1 MLDNLTDWR
10 DEWALV
16 LDGSVNQKSS
26 AVYLRC
32 VRQFITWAG
41 EAQPDVTDVAD
52 VTDKHATAWA
62 AHLVTER
69 KLAAATRRVRILA
82 LRFWYDYMIKQP
94 DSGVRCNPFEGL
106 KLPVPEEKPVPV
118 IPDAELVALLRTASG
133 TDFIS
138 VRDTAILRLLLDTG
152 IRRGELVN
160 IDVADL
166 DLTQHE
172 VTVTGK
178 GNKTRIVPLSPRT
191 VLALRKYMRA
201 RARRPAATSRALF
214 LSIRPDDR
222 GVHRLTGGGIGEMV
236 TRRCKAAGLTHR
248 WPHQLRHTWAH
259 DMLDNGANEQDVE
272 RLGGWSR
279 GSKMVKRYGS
289 SMADERARKRS
300 RELAR
305 GDRV

>member
-1 MLDNLTDWR
+1 MLDNFTDWR

-16 LDGSVNQKSS
+16 LDGSVNTKS
-26 AVYLRC
+26 AEQYLRC
-32 VRQFITWAG
+32 VGQFITWAQT
-41 EAQPDVTDVAD
+41 EHPDVTDVAD
-52 VTDKHATAWA
+52 VTDKHATGWA

-69 KLAAATRRVRILA
+69 KLAPATRRVRLLS
-82 LRFWYDYMIKQP
+82 LRFWFGYMATQQ
-94 DSGVRCNPFEGL
+94 DSGVRQNPFALL
-106 KLPVPEEKPVPV
+106 KLPVPDEKPVPV
-118 IPDAELVALLRTASG
+118 IPDAELAALLRTASG
-133 TDFIS
+133 SDFIS
-138 VRDTAILRLLLDTG
+138 IRDNAILRVLLDTG

-160 IDVADL
+160 IDVADV
-166 DLTQHE
+166 DFAQHE
-172 VTVTGK
+172 ITVTGK
-178 GNKTRIVPLSPRT
+178 GGRTRIVPLSPKT

-201 RARRPAATSRALF
+201 RARRPASTARPLF

-222 GVHRLTGGGIGEMV
+222 GVNRLTGGGLFEMV
-236 TRRCKAAGLTHR
+236 KRRCKAAGLVHR

-272 RLGGWSR
+272 RLGGWTR

-300 RELAR
+300 RDLAR